1 VFEIGSTLREARV
14 RRKLT
19 LRQVEEDTKIRIK
32 YLQAMENEDFDE
44 MPGEA
49 YVKGFL
55 RTYAQYLG
63 LEPEI
68 ILDEY
73 RSRYASPEEYEP
85 FGGASIIGR
94 PRSHRRRN
102 TLAFVA
108 VACLLV
114 LAVIYVLGLN
124 SPGTP
129 GEADSGAGPGML
141 PTSPSS
147 SPSPSPS
154 PSVSPTVVATDVVRV
169 SASRGD
175 CWLEVRR
182 GGPDGV
188 VVYSETLQRGI
199 TKVFRG
205 DDLYMRVGAPT
216 AISIRAGSKVLP
228 RLEGAGPLDV
238 RIVDGK
244 LVQGSDGGV

>member
-1 VFEIGSTLREARV
+1 MFEIGNTLREARV

-19 LRQVEEDTKIRIK
+19 LQQAEEDTKIRVK
-32 YLQAMENEDFDE
+32 YLQAMENEDFDI
-44 MPGEA
+44 MPGDA

-55 RTYAQYLG
+55 QTYARYLG
-63 LEPEI
+63 LEPAI

-73 RSRYASPEEYEP
+73 RSRGVAPQEHQP
-85 FGGASIIGR
+85 FGGVSVIGK

-124 SPGTP
+124 GGDATQ
-129 GEADSGAGPGML
+129 GGGPGIDTGVL
-141 PTSPSS
+141 

-154 PSVSPTVVATDVVRV
+154 LSRKPSPKPSPSVVVDVVRV

-182 GGPDGV
+182 DGPDGKIL
-188 VVYSETLQRGI
+188 YSDTLTRGK
-199 TKVFRG
+199 TKLFHG
-205 DDLYMRVGAPT
+205 SDLHLRVGAPE
-216 AISIRAGSKVLP
+216 AISIRVGEKLLP

-238 RIVDGK
+238 RVVDGK
-244 LVQGSDGGV
+244 LVQGSATGG